1 MTIHEIQTTVDS
13 LRERHH
19 NLTEHLLT
27 TLLQAGGWDE
37 RSCKEALVL
46 FREGGTSDKQSPDA
60 YIATEKQLPA
70 PHDMLLEQPV
80 HEKVVAE
87 IEEVPQEI
95 SSHVEVVIDE
105 EQVQQTEQPHLP
117 EGDFSKTKEPEN
129 ASAVSEV
136 QSLVFLDNVPEKK
149 EDVTGL
155 PDNLPLKPFDESSH
169 TWSFSKYKDLFHQDV
184 SVDNPVVYDEP
195 LPEPVPQPEQP
206 LTKKDEGLIFIAG
219 VSLVFVLL
227 ILLYM
232 YSLGRL

>member
-46 FREGGTSDKQSPDA
+46 FREGGASDKRQPDT
-60 YIATEKQLPA
+60 YIAAEKQLPS
-70 PHDMLLEQPV
+70 PHDMLLKQSVSLENKTEVQ
-80 HEKVVAE
+80 ETR
-87 IEEVPQEI
+87 EEVET
-95 SSHVEVVIDE
+95 HVEVAVDE
-105 EQVQQTEQPHLP
+105 EQVQQTERPQLP
-117 EGDFSKTKEPEN
+117 EEDFSKTKELEN
-129 ASAVSEV
+129 TGAVSEA
-136 QSLVFLDNVPEKK
+136 QSLVFSDNVSEKK
-149 EDVTGL
+149 EDAADL
-155 PDNLPLKPFDESSH
+155 PDNLPLKPFDESAH

-184 SVDNPVVYDEP
+184 SVNHSAPYDEP
-195 LPEPVPQPEQP
+195 APEPVPQPEQP

-219 VSLVFVLL
+219 VSLIFVLL